1 MTYNENV
8 REGIVTVSIAPPH
21 QHFQPVK
28 GFPMS
33 LFSKILDKLGLRK
46 DKDEE
51 KPGTAGATGSTP
63 SKPATGTA
71 GATGS
76 VSNRPAAA
84 PPTAKPTTT
93 GKPTGA
99 APTSGTGV
107 HTSASTSDRRQQ
119 DDVAVKHEPAA
130 VPAAPVAPKPMEMV
144 DVMSMLEQKA
154 KGTGLNWKQSISDL
168 LFLLDIDNSYNSR
181 VELAKELNAPQEVMG
196 DSARMNTWL
205 HKEVLRKIAQNGGNI
220 PQDLLD

>member
-1 MTYNENV
+1 
-8 REGIVTVSIAPPH
+8 
-21 QHFQPVK
+21 
-28 GFPMS
+28 MS

-51 KPGTAGATGSTP
+51 KPATGTGGATGSTP

-71 GATGS
+71 GATAS
-76 VSNRPAAA
+76 VPHGPAATA
-84 PPTAKPTTT
+84 PTAKPTTT

-107 HTSASTSDRRQQ
+107 RTGASTSDRRQQ
-119 DDVAVKHEPAA
+119 DDVAVKHQPAA
-130 VPAAPVAPKPMEMV
+130 VPAASAAPKAMEMV

-168 LFLLDIDNSYNSR
+168 LFLLDIDNSYNAR

-205 HKEVLRKIAQNGGNI
+205 HKEVLRKISENGGNI